1 MKKIILATASERKK
15 RLFAL
20 LGLDFDITDHQ
31 FDEKSISGLGPH
43 EHVIAIA
50 KGKVESIASQYEEG
64 LIIGLDTIVAY
75 KNKILEKPIDS
86 TDAVNMLLYLN
97 GSVHEVVT
105 GLYIYDT
112 LTKKSFA
119 SAIVTNIY
127 FKNLTEAELTSYVEK
142 EEDVLDIAGTYDHE
156 KLGTVLLEKI
166 DGDFYN
172 SVGMP
177 LSAMADALK
186 EFDIR
191 VL

>member
-20 LGLDFDITDHQ
+20 LRLDFDITDHL

-50 KGKVESIASQYEEG
+50 KGKVESIASQYEDS
-64 LIIGLDTIVAY
+64 LIIGLDTVVAY
-75 KNKILEKPIDS
+75 KDKILEKPINL

-97 GSVHEVVT
+97 GSLHEVVT

-119 SAIVTNIY
+119 SAIITSIY

-142 EEDVLDIAGTYDHE
+142 EDDVLDIAGTYDHE
-156 KLGTVLLEKI
+156 KLGAVLLEKI

-177 LSAMADALK
+177 LSATADALK
-186 EFDIR
+186 KFDIR

>member
-20 LGLDFDITDHQ
+20 LRLDFDITDHL

-43 EHVIAIA
+43 EHVISIA
-50 KGKVESIASQYEEG
+50 KGKVESIASQYEDS
-64 LIIGLDTIVAY
+64 LIIGLDTVVAY
-75 KNKILEKPIDS
+75 KDKILEKPINL

-97 GSVHEVVT
+97 GSLHEVVT

-119 SAIVTNIY
+119 SAIITSIY

-142 EEDVLDIAGTYDHE
+142 EDDVLDIAGTYDHE
-156 KLGTVLLEKI
+156 KLGAVLLEKI

-177 LSAMADALK
+177 LSATADALK
-186 EFDIR
+186 KFDIR

>member
-1 MKKIILATASERKK
+1 MKNIILATASERKK

-20 LGLDFDITDHQ
+20 LGLNFDITDHK
-31 FDEKSISGLGPH
+31 FDEKSVSDLGAH

-50 KGKVESIASQYEEG
+50 KGKVESIADQYEDS
-64 LIIGLDTIVAY
+64 LIIGLDTVVAY
-75 KNKILEKPIDS
+75 KDKILEKPVDS
-86 TDAVNMLLYLN
+86 SDAVNMLLYLN
-97 GSVHEVVT
+97 GSVHEVIT

-112 LTKKSFA
+112 TTKKSFA
-119 SAIVTNIY
+119 SAVVTNIY
-127 FKNLTEAELTSYVEK
+127 FKKLTEKELVSYVEK

-177 LSAMADALK
+177 LSATADALRK
-186 EFDIR
+186 FDVH